1 MSASNEPLAHA
12 DAEAT
17 ATKADGGRARTATED
32 SAVAAPSPGPARATE
47 SGRREAWCFPA
58 AVVTSVAFLGAL
70 AGKSGIWD
78 PFELNV
84 VELSRRIA
92 VNAFRAR
99 HLMLEG
105 ADNSMP
111 KIGELGRGELP
122 FDSIALGLRIFG
134 LHDWAG
140 RLPLV
145 VWGLLGALALYW
157 LLARLVDQRA
167 GLYGAVILSTMPLY
181 FLHAR
186 TMLGD
191 IVTMAAVSIAT
202 AGLGIAVFDRPGKKG
217 LRTLA
222 LAVGVIGL
230 GAGFMARG
238 VLVGVAIP
246 ALGVGFAWSV
256 ILASG
261 QPRRELFGD
270 VAGLASLVIG
280 LAATWFGVAALFRAT
295 SMEYSMLVGAT
306 IANQPKFP
314 TFDFVIH
321 YLGHS
326 LLPWSA
332 FIPFAAGRLFRSPTP
347 AQSPNE
353 DAENRAS
360 AARLLV
366 LVSSTVAFGIYSMMA
381 QRVGHIPFGAP
392 SLLAAIAAIAIVD
405 FDEGAPPSPALAV
418 GVAVFAALFLRD
430 YNMFPEKG
438 FSAFAVNF
446 PTFPD
451 AFKARAETLILTSSA
466 VFAFFV
472 FFAWLEEERRPWFR
486 LGDYLAWPRVI
497 AQVFGKKFL
506 IVVLVLEGVLVAI
519 AVISYVGLHFTH
531 SKYLLA
537 LGLRQRLALLNGFWV
552 LPAVVL
558 LPVWGV
564 MAVRD
569 GFRLFFDK
577 TRMPRG
583 MATLLAGLVC
593 GGVLSF
599 VYYPALAAQL
609 SPKEIY
615 QSYRALRSG
624 TEPLGLLGVGGKTA
638 AYYSGGSVKIFT
650 EAQTAYNWL
659 TESNE
664 RRWLGVRNEDLG
676 KLNSLYRAGAGG
688 KASLPVLDARS
699 GQILLVSNKLLSN
712 EGSKN
717 PYGNVV
723 FDKEPDIGNR
733 VEANL
738 QDLLLSLGWDITD
751 TSGERVPYIVPAR
764 KYRIRLY
771 YKVLAPL
778 KTEWET
784 FVHIEGQNRRFN
796 ADHKTAQGKY
806 PLGLWQPG
814 DYIVDEHEFS
824 LEPNFAPG
832 AYALRYGLF
841 SGDTRLKVQTGEHDD
856 NRIHAGTITVQ

>member
-17 ATKADGGRARTATED
+17 ATEADGGRDRAPQPM
-32 SAVAAPSPGPARATE
+32 AVADPSPGPAGTAE
-47 SGRREAWCFPA
+47 PVKREAWPFPA
-58 AVVTSVAFLGAL
+58 AVVTSLVFLGAL
-70 AGKSGIWD
+70 ASKSGIWD

-84 VELSRRIA
+84 AELSRRIA

-99 HLMLEG
+99 HLVLEG

-140 RLPLV
+140 RIPLV
-145 VWGLLGALALYW
+145 LWGLLGALALYW
-157 LLARLVDQRA
+157 LLARLVNQRT

-186 TMLGD
+186 TMLGE
-191 IVTMAAVSIAT
+191 IVTMAALSIAT
-202 AGLGIAVFDRPGKKG
+202 AGLGIATFDRPGRPARRKV
-217 LRTLA
+217 A
-222 LAVGVIGL
+222 LAVGIIGL

-238 VLVGVAIP
+238 VLIGVAIP
-246 ALGVGFAWSV
+246 ALGVGLAWSV

-270 VAGLASLVIG
+270 VAGLAALVIG
-280 LAATWFGVAALFRAT
+280 LFATWFGVGAFFRAT
-295 SMEYSMLVGAT
+295 SNEYSMLVGAT
-306 IANQPKFP
+306 IVSQPKFP
-314 TFDFVIH
+314 TFDYVIH

-347 AQSPNE
+347 LQSADE

-366 LVSSTVAFGIYSMMA
+366 LVSSAVAFGVYSIMA
-381 QRVGHIPFGAP
+381 QRTGHIAFGAP
-392 SLLAAIAAIAIVD
+392 ALLAAIAAIAIVD
-405 FDEGAPPSPALAV
+405 FDEGAPASPALAV
-418 GVAVFAALFLRD
+418 GVAVFVALFFRD

-446 PTFPD
+446 PTFPE
-451 AFKARAETLILTSSA
+451 AFKARAETLILMSSA
-466 VFAFFV
+466 VFAFIV
-472 FFAWLEEERRPWFR
+472 FFAWLEEQRRPWFR
-486 LGDYLAWPRVI
+486 LDDYLAWPRVI
-497 AQVFGKKFL
+497 AQVLGKNL
-506 IVVLVLEGVLVAI
+506 LLVALAI
-519 AVISYVGLHFTH
+519 ELILVVVGAGSYVGLHLTH
-531 SKYLLA
+531 SKYLTA
-537 LGLRQRLALLNGFWV
+537 LGLRQRVALLNAFWV

-569 GFRLFFDK
+569 AFRLFFDK
-577 TRMPRG
+577 TRMSRG
-583 MATLLAGLVC
+583 MVTVVAGLGC
-593 GGVLSF
+593 AGVLSF

-615 QSYRALRSG
+615 ESYRTLRG
-624 TEPLGLLGVGGKTA
+624 PGEPLGLLGVGGKTA

-650 EAQTAYNWL
+650 DAQTAYSWL

-676 KLNSLYRAGAGG
+676 KLNSLYRAGAGAR
-688 KASLPVLDARS
+688 ASLPVLDARS

-712 EGSKN
+712 EGSQN

-723 FDKEPDIGNR
+723 FDKEPAIGNR

-738 QDLLLSLGWDITD
+738 QDLLLALGWDVTD

-764 KYRIRLY
+764 KYRLRLY
-771 YKVLAPL
+771 YKVLAPI

-796 ADHKTAQGKY
+796 GDHKTLQGKY

-824 LEPNFAPG
+824 LEPNFTPG
-832 AYALRYGLF
+832 AYGLRYGLY
-841 SGDTRLKVQTGEHDD
+841 SGDTRLKVQTGQHDE
-856 NRIHAGTITVQ
+856 NRIVAGTITVQ

>member
-17 ATKADGGRARTATED
+17 ATAADGRDQTTPEQ
-32 SAVAAPSPGPARATE
+32 SAVASPPGPTSATE
-47 SGRREAWCFPA
+47 PMRREAWCFPA
-58 AVVTSVAFLGAL
+58 AVATSVVFLGAL
-70 AGKSGIWD
+70 VSKSGIWD

-99 HLMLEG
+99 HLVLEG

-145 VWGLLGALALYW
+145 LWGLLGALALYW
-157 LLARLVDQRA
+157 LLARLVGQRA

-202 AGLGIAVFDRPGKKG
+202 AGLGIAVFDRPGQNGIRK
-217 LRTLA
+217 LA

-238 VLVGVAIP
+238 LLVGVAIP
-246 ALGVGFAWSV
+246 ALGVGLAWSV

-261 QPRRELFGD
+261 QPRRELLGD

-280 LAATWFGVAALFRAT
+280 LLATWFGVGALFRAT
-295 SMEYSMLVGAT
+295 SMEYSMLVGAQ

-353 DAENRAS
+353 DAESRAS

-366 LVSSTVAFGIYSMMA
+366 LVSSTVAFGVYSMMA

-392 SLLAAIAAIAIVD
+392 SFLAAIAAIAIVD

-438 FSAFAVNF
+438 FSPFAVNF

-451 AFKARAETLILTSSA
+451 AFKARAETLILTCSA

-486 LGDYLAWPRVI
+486 LHDYLAWPRVI
-497 AQVFGKKFL
+497 GQVLGKKL
-506 IVVLVLEGVLVAI
+506 LVVVLVLEGVLVAV
-519 AVISYVGLHFTH
+519 AAMSYVGLHFTH

-552 LPAVVL
+552 LPAVAL
-558 LPVWGV
+558 LPVWGA

-577 TRMPRG
+577 TRMSRG
-583 MATLLAGLVC
+583 MATMLAGLAC

-624 TEPLGLLGVGGKTA
+624 SEPLGLLGVGGKTA

-650 EAQTAYNWL
+650 EAQSAYNWL
-659 TESNE
+659 TESSE

-764 KYRIRLY
+764 KYRLRLY

-784 FVHIEGQNRRFN
+784 FVHIEGQTRRFN
-796 ADHKTAQGKY
+796 ADHKTVQGKY

-832 AYALRYGLF
+832 AYALRYGLY
-841 SGDTRLKVQTGEHDD
+841 SGDTRLKVQTGEHDE